1 MTQTQQ
7 VATTIRQQLLAFGQ
21 MKVWS
26 WGATNWS
33 CGQLAETKENFL
45 AFKVNGLKF
54 KGIVKV
60 ILDWSDTYK
69 VQFIKI
75 EKGSEVI
82 KKEISNVYFDELTD
96 KIDNVVEYTG
106 DDESYKKALGK
117 IKAF

>member
-1 MTQTQQ
+1 MTHTQQ
-7 VATTIRQQLLAFGQ
+7 VATTIRQQLFAFGQ

-33 CGQLAETKENFL
+33 CGQLAETKESFL
-45 AFKVNGLKF
+45 AFKVSGLKF